1 MPDPDVA
8 PLTPEERT
16 ARAASFGGVAA
27 HHERYRQG
35 PPAVAVD
42 WILPDPVGTVV
53 DLGAGTGELVGL
65 PGPQP
70 RPRSSPSHDQR
81 GTRLPGGAMASGG
94 A

>member
-1 MPDPDVA
+1 
-8 PLTPEERT
+8 
-16 ARAASFGGVAA
+16 
-27 HHERYRQG
+27 
-35 PPAVAVD
+35 VD